1 MDAERHVFQHD
12 GGAVMTR
19 AWWQYLDDSS
29 VAVPGMQVDDVR
41 FVQPCGFV
49 WFYKPRY
56 RVKCERRVV

>member
-1 MDAERHVFQHD
+1 
-12 GGAVMTR
+12 MTR

-56 RVKCERRVV
+56 RVKAGRKVV